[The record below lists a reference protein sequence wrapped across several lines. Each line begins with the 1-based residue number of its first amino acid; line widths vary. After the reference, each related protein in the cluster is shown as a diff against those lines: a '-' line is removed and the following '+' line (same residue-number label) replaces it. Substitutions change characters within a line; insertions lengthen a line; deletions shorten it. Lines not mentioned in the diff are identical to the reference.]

1 MKKGKKQ
8 LKEEI
13 QLMTYKESISKDIRE
28 REKQLKE
35 EIQLKTYK
43 KNISKSLKA

>member
-1 MKKGKKQ
+1 
-8 LKEEI
+8 
-13 QLMTYKESISKDIRE
+13 MTYKESISKDIRE